1 VSDALVADTVVV
13 AAGKIERDDY
23 RDGWQLV
30 VDKIESVSYSLHSE
44 ASANKPLCPLEW
56 SFCRCSA
63 CLTALG

>member
-30 VDKIESVSYSLHSE
+30 VDKSGRNML
-44 ASANKPLCPLEW
+44 
-56 SFCRCSA
+56 
-63 CLTALG
+63 